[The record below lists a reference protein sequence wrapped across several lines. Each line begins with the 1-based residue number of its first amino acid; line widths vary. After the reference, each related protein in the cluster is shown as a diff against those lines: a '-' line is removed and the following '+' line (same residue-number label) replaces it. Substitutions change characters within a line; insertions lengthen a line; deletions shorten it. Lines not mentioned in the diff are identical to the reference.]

1 MLERNYLPDA
11 RDGLNDKE
19 RIILYCLHQ
28 LEHELKKE
36 FVPTIM
42 LYGRVSEYIDLSER
56 ELQST
61 LQRFGKITTA

>member
-1 MLERNYLPDA
+1 MLELNHLPDA
-11 RDGLNDKE
+11 RDGLNEHE

-42 LYGRVSEYIDLSER
+42 LYGRVSEFIDLSER

-61 LQRFGKITTA
+61 LQRFGKSPTS

>member
-1 MLERNYLPDA
+1 MLVAHYLPDA
-11 RDGLNDKE
+11 RDGLNEKE

-28 LEHELKKE
+28 LEHELKKT

-56 ELQST
+56 ELQTT
-61 LQRFGKITTA
+61 LQRFGKSSTS